1 MDFLKRNHIY
11 FVGLAL
17 LAFASIYLNWNYPP
31 QFDEA
36 HAWNIAKY
44 LSPTQI
50 FEITKTEGHPFLW
63 YYLLMPFAKT
73 DFMYPYSLYALNLI
87 LFLLAFFIF
96 YRYAPFPNYLKYLIT
111 LSAPFLQLYANFAR
125 NYTLTI
131 LFLFVVLSLYK
142 ERHKHRILYL
152 SCIILLANTH
162 LLGLFMALPLG
173 LFFFCETIKMA
184 QTKNLT
190 PLLITINFGLLE
202 LVLLLLQFYGYD
214 STTATA
220 TPTFNS
226 LNTELNKAFFPLN
239 APLFFLLI
247 FAALYLQFKE
257 KFYTSTLFLI
267 ITLGLQLC
275 LYIAI
280 YQGGIQQ
287 HHFLYISLIASYW
300 LSLVSMPHNTKK
312 LYLLPLALMSFALIF
327 NPYSSYKTKYLQNY
341 QNNLKESALALNQLY
356 QNNPA
361 EVILF
366 EQFDANII
374 RPYLN
379 DNITLL
385 NQQMTDFS
393 DFKSFQGFL
402 IWFQKAIQPKDI
414 ADYIQKSP
422 QTLLFRTCG
431 EQNYYNTNLIF
442 TLKYYLNRAYC
453 LYEIKVN

>member
-17 LAFASIYLNWNYPP
+17 LALASIYLNWNYPP

-131 LFLFVVLSLYK
+131 LFLFIVLSLYK
-142 ERHKHRILYL
+142 ERHKHQILYL
-152 SCIILLANTH
+152 ICIILLANTH
-162 LLGLFMALPLG
+162 ILGLFMALPLG
-173 LFFFCETIKMA
+173 LFFLSETIKIA
-184 QTKNLT
+184 QNKNLT

-226 LNTELNKAFFPLN
+226 LYSGLNKAFYPLN
-239 APLFFLLI
+239 APLFCLLI
-247 FAALYLQFKE
+247 LSALYLQIKQ
-257 KFYTSTLFLI
+257 KSYVSALFLM
-267 ITLGLQLC
+267 ITGGLQLF
-275 LYIAI
+275 LYTCV

-287 HHFLYISLIASYW
+287 HHFFYISLIASYW
-300 LSLVSMPHNTKK
+300 LSLETNAHKTQK
-312 LYLLPLALMSFALIF
+312 LYLTPLALISFALIF
-327 NPYSSYKTKYLQNY
+327 NPYSSYKTKDLQNY
-341 QNNLKESALALNQLY
+341 QNNLKESALSLNQLY
-356 QNNPA
+356 RHSPT
-361 EVILF
+361 EIILF

-379 DNITLL
+379 NNIILL
-385 NQQMTDFS
+385 NQQMTNFS

-402 IWFQKAIQPKDI
+402 IWFQKAIQAKDI
-414 ADYIQKSP
+414 ADYIRKHP
-422 QTLLFRTCG
+422 QTPIFRTCG
-431 EQNYYNTNLIF
+431 KKNYYNTNLIF
-442 TLKYYLNRAYC
+442 TLKHHLNKTYC